1 MTVYPVFHFYTNT
14 IEFWKSLVCI
24 CPTEES
30 AMAVVVQLESTP
42 HDPESDRWDW
52 EEMAVVDKLL

>member
-42 HDPESDRWDW
+42 HDPESDH
-52 EEMAVVDKLL
+52 